1 MAYCIVKLIKNV
13 EGIELPVIML
23 DSDDEVWEF
32 SNPDD
37 AIKLAEI
44 LTKNSDSG
52 YKYYVKKV

>member
-1 MAYCIVKLIKNV
+1 MSYCIVKLIKNV

-52 YKYYVKKV
+52 HKYYVKKV

>member
-1 MAYCIVKLIKNV
+1 MAYCIVKLIKNSD
-13 EGIELPVIML
+13 GIELPVILL
-23 DSDDEVWEF
+23 DSEEEVWEF
-32 SNPDD
+32 HNADD